1 MTGLASTPGQLSR
14 SSSQSRTEAVVASWG
29 AELVNSVSVGC
40 YQGKVPSVGPCALLD
55 GLCSVSLSVLP
66 GVGPEVDHR
75 CNASRTAAVD
85 ADVDLQRFPGIRHI
99 DFIRV
104 KVICPLLI
112 SPADSRCSALAIP
125 HFNTW
130 WIWPALIKT

>member
-85 ADVDLQRFPGIRHI
+85 ADVDLQRFPRNKTYRLYTSEG
-99 DFIRV
+99 DLPSV
-104 KVICPLLI
+104 NI
-112 SPADSRCSALAIP
+112 SSRQQM
-125 HFNTW
+125 
-130 WIWPALIKT
+130 